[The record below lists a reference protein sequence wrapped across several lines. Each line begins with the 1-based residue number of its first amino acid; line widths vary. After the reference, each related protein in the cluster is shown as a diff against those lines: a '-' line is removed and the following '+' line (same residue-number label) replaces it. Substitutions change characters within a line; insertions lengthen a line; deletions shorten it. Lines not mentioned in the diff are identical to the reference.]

1 MSYYFRFFIPGKK
14 ESGPGCPVLLLY
26 SELNFLKKPVSDI
39 LIFILIRIKL
49 DATIHA
55 NAPFSSLMPS
65 QQSSH

>member
-1 MSYYFRFFIPGKK
+1 MSYYFRFFIPGQK
-14 ESGPGCPVLLLY
+14 ESGPDCPVLLLH

-39 LIFILIRIKL
+39 LIFILIGIKL